1 MQTSARVKTL
11 LFSVLDGKL
20 QIYLPA
26 HRLPQGLVTY
36 GHSLNKIA
44 MQNIEQIAGKAINES
59 YLEQLYTFSHPFEA
73 GMEVDIVYYLL
84 VGMDKINSDYR
95 ESWIDA

>member
-1 MQTSARVKTL
+1 MLTSVRVKTV

-20 QIYLPA
+20 QICLPA
-26 HRLPQGLVTY
+26 HRLPQGLVSHNT
-36 GHSLNKIA
+36 SLNKIA
-44 MQNIEQIAGKAINES
+44 MQNIENIAGKAINES